1 METAVNNSA
10 LYVAKGINLKSSHRR
25 KKLYGDEC
33 QLNLHGN
40 QIAIYACI
48 KSLFCTPKTNI
59 TSYGNHK
66 AGHENS
72 KENYFRLC
80 GQGSLSFKVMIP
92 FQHGPREVLGE
103 TWQVFG
109 RNMFCS
115 EAQAIEMS

>member
-80 GQGSLSFKVMIP
+80 GQGSLSQGDDSIS
-92 FQHGPREVLGE
+92 
-103 TWQVFG
+103 TWTQRSVG
-109 RNMFCS
+109 RNLAGIWEKYVLFRGTGN
-115 EAQAIEMS
+115 